1 MVVGYYPYNS
11 GSKSMKD
18 LPKFHH
24 DSYVHIIY
32 SLAMAEKIHA
42 DGPQPIPKNKKAIFE
57 MRDEKR
63 LRKNKDHLHNFLFA
77 GS

>member
-42 DGPQPIPKNKKAIFE
+42 DGPQPIPKNKK
-57 MRDEKR
+57 
-63 LRKNKDHLHNFLFA
+63 NHL
-77 GS
+77 